1 MVAAYITTP
10 AGFLIIV
17 LLSSFILNFYVLW
30 RLCGLFSV
38 KRGVIFWT
46 VVFICSTSLFGYH
59 LLHYRFI
66 YIAATWWLGIVWL
79 LFSTLL
85 VYEIVR
91 LFIKIKPFT
100 AGIAVLIIAGLAT
113 ICAIINAQFVHVKEI
128 VIPGNVN
135 INIVQLS
142 DIHLGMTSEKFFQKV
157 IERTNALEPN
167 LIVITGDIVDMY
179 NEDIHKSL
187 QKLKDLKA
195 DPASPVGSAATGV
208 FFVTGNHEMYS
219 GSERTAEAL
228 IEANVKVLRNQLAD
242 CNEIQ
247 IIGIDESTDLQ
258 DVGWIVERLN
268 RDKSKFCVLLS
279 HRPISPKELCNMG
292 IELGL
297 SGHLHDGQIFPFNY
311 VVRLF
316 QKYMAGLYKED
327 GSYLYVTTGTGTW
340 GPRMRLG
347 SRNEIVLI
355 KIRKT
360 P

>member
-1 MVAAYITTP
+1 MARLSLFPAMFMAFVTTP
-10 AGFLIIV
+10 AGFMIIV
-17 LLSSFILNFYVLW
+17 LLASFILNFYTLW
-30 RLCGLFSV
+30 RLCGLFSI
-38 KRGVIFWT
+38 KRGVIFWV
-46 VVFICSTSLFGYH
+46 VVFICSTSLFDYH
-59 LLHYRFI
+59 LLHYRLI
-66 YIAATWWLGIVWL
+66 YIVSTWWLGIVWL

-85 VYEIVR
+85 AYEIVR
-91 LFIKIKPFT
+91 LFVKIKPAA
-100 AGIAVLIIAGLAT
+100 AGVGVLIIAGLA
-113 ICAIINAQFVHVKEI
+113 IIFAIINAQFVHVKEI

-142 DIHLGMTSEKFFQKV
+142 DIHLGMTSEKFLQRI
-157 IERTNALEPN
+157 IEKTNALEPN
-167 LIVITGDIVDMY
+167 IVVITGDVVDMY
-179 NEDIHKSL
+179 NEKMHKSL

-195 DPASPVGSAATGV
+195 DVY
-208 FFVTGNHEMYS
+208 FVTGNHEMYS
-219 GSERTAEAL
+219 GAEKTAEAL
-228 IEANVKVLRNQLAD
+228 TEANVKVLRNQLAD

-279 HRPISPKELCNMG
+279 HRPISPKVLSDMG
-292 IELGL
+292 IQLGL
-297 SGHLHDGQIFPFNY
+297 SGHLHGGQIFPFNY
-311 VVRLF
+311 VIRLF
-316 QKYMAGLYKED
+316 QKYMAGLYEEN